1 MLENSNFE
9 GPSPLKPIFRPPV
22 LMAVL
27 ATITAGGVG
36 AYTVQKTRN
45 ANVEAAKKQAIPV
58 VQVKTVTALG
68 RLEPKGEIIQ
78 LSAPASAE
86 GSRVEKLLVREGSK
100 INEGQI
106 IAILDSRDRLAAAL
120 AEAQEQVRVAQ
131 ANLAQVKAGAKQG
144 EIEAQKAAIA
154 RIQAEQDTEIPA
166 QKAAIARLEAERD
179 TEIEAQKATI
189 AQAQA
194 QLNNALAEY
203 RRYQALYQQGAI
215 SASFQD
221 TKRLTLT
228 TAQQQIAQATANLK
242 RIQTS
247 REQQIAEAR
256 ANLKR
261 IETSREQQLL
271 EGRATLNKIAEV
283 RSVDVEAAQAEV
295 DRAKAA
301 VKRAEANLR
310 LAFVRSPEQGQ
321 VLKINTRPG
330 EVVSTSD
337 GIAEIGQTSQMYAV
351 AEVYQ
356 TDINKVRLGQRVRL
370 QSESLGD
377 QLVGT
382 VDRLGM
388 QVQRQNVIN
397 SDPTSNI
404 DSRVVEV
411 HVRLDEPSSEKS
423 ARFSNLQVRAVIEL
437 WLDLS
442 SSKFSNYGGER
453 H

>member
-106 IAILDSRDRLAAAL
+106 IAILDSRDRLSAAL

-295 DRAKAA
+295 NRAKAA

-330 EVVSTSD
+330 ELVSTTD

>member
-9 GPSPLKPIFRPPV
+9 GPSPLKPILRPPL

-36 AYTVQKTRN
+36 IYTVNRTRN
-45 ANVEAAKKQAIPV
+45 SNAEAVKKQAIPV

-68 RLEPKGEIIQ
+68 RLEPKGEIIK
-78 LSAPASAE
+78 LSAPASQE
-86 GSRVEKLLVREGSK
+86 GNRVEKLLVREGSQVK
-100 INEGQI
+100 EGQM

-120 AEAQEQVRVAQ
+120 AEAQEQVRIAQ

-144 EIEAQKAAIA
+144 EIAAQKAAIA
-154 RIQAEQDTEIPA
+154 RLQAEQDTEVQA
-166 QKAAIARLEAERD
+166 QKATLARLEAERD

-189 AQAQA
+189 GQLEA

-203 RRYQALYQQGAI
+203 RRYQTLYQQGAI

-221 TKRLTLT
+221 SKRLTLT
-228 TAQQQIAQATANLK
+228 TAQQQIAQARANLR
-242 RIQTS
+242 RIETS

-256 ANLKR
+256 ANLRR
-261 IETSREQQLL
+261 IEASREQEIA

-295 DRAKAA
+295 NRAKAA

-310 LAFVRSPEQGQ
+310 LAFVRSPQDGQ

-330 EVVSTSD
+330 ELVSTTD
-337 GIAEIGQTSQMYAV
+337 GIAEVGQISQMYAV

-356 TDINKVRLGQRVRL
+356 SDINKVRLGQRVQL
-370 QSESLGD
+370 QSESLPD

-388 QVQRQNVIN
+388 QVQRQNIIN

-411 HVRLDEPSSEKS
+411 HVRLDEPSSQKS

-437 WLDLS
+437 
-442 SSKFSNYGGER
+442 
-453 H
+453 

>member
-106 IAILDSRDRLAAAL
+106 IAILDSRDRLSAAL

-295 DRAKAA
+295 NRAKAA

-330 EVVSTSD
+330 ELVSTTD

-437 WLDLS
+437 
-442 SSKFSNYGGER
+442 
-453 H
+453 

>member
-106 IAILDSRDRLAAAL
+106 IAILDSRDRLTAAL

-261 IETSREQQLL
+261 IETSREQQVL

-295 DRAKAA
+295 NRAKAA

-437 WLDLS
+437 
-442 SSKFSNYGGER
+442 
-453 H
+453 

>member
-45 ANVEAAKKQAIPV
+45 ANVEAAKKQVIPV

-106 IAILDSRDRLAAAL
+106 IAILDSRDRLTAAL

-295 DRAKAA
+295 NRAKAA

-330 EVVSTSD
+330 ELVSTTD

>member
-1 MLENSNFE
+1 
-9 GPSPLKPIFRPPV
+9 
-22 LMAVL
+22 
-27 ATITAGGVG
+27 
-36 AYTVQKTRN
+36 
-45 ANVEAAKKQAIPV
+45 
-58 VQVKTVTALG
+58 
-68 RLEPKGEIIQ
+68 
-78 LSAPASAE
+78 
-86 GSRVEKLLVREGSK
+86 
-100 INEGQI
+100 
-106 IAILDSRDRLAAAL
+106 
-120 AEAQEQVRVAQ
+120 
-131 ANLAQVKAGAKQG
+131 
-144 EIEAQKAAIA
+144 
-154 RIQAEQDTEIPA
+154 
-166 QKAAIARLEAERD
+166 
-179 TEIEAQKATI
+179 
-189 AQAQA
+189 
-194 QLNNALAEY
+194 
-203 RRYQALYQQGAI
+203 
-215 SASFQD
+215 
-221 TKRLTLT
+221 LTLT

-295 DRAKAA
+295 NRAKAA

-330 EVVSTSD
+330 ELVSTTD

>member
-106 IAILDSRDRLAAAL
+106 IAILDSRDRLSAAL

-295 DRAKAA
+295 NRAKAA

-437 WLDLS
+437 
-442 SSKFSNYGGER
+442 
-453 H
+453 

>member
-45 ANVEAAKKQAIPV
+45 ANVEAAKKQVIPV

-106 IAILDSRDRLAAAL
+106 IAILDSRDRLTAAL

-437 WLDLS
+437 
-442 SSKFSNYGGER
+442 
-453 H
+453 

>member
-106 IAILDSRDRLAAAL
+106 IAILDSRDRLTAAL

-295 DRAKAA
+295 NRAKAA

-330 EVVSTSD
+330 ELVSTTD

>member
-1 MLENSNFE
+1 
-9 GPSPLKPIFRPPV
+9 
-22 LMAVL
+22 
-27 ATITAGGVG
+27 
-36 AYTVQKTRN
+36 
-45 ANVEAAKKQAIPV
+45 
-58 VQVKTVTALG
+58 
-68 RLEPKGEIIQ
+68 
-78 LSAPASAE
+78 
-86 GSRVEKLLVREGSK
+86 
-100 INEGQI
+100 
-106 IAILDSRDRLAAAL
+106 
-120 AEAQEQVRVAQ
+120 
-131 ANLAQVKAGAKQG
+131 
-144 EIEAQKAAIA
+144 
-154 RIQAEQDTEIPA
+154 
-166 QKAAIARLEAERD
+166 
-179 TEIEAQKATI
+179 
-189 AQAQA
+189 
-194 QLNNALAEY
+194 
-203 RRYQALYQQGAI
+203 
-215 SASFQD
+215 
-221 TKRLTLT
+221 LTLT

-261 IETSREQQLL
+261 IETSREQQVL

-295 DRAKAA
+295 NRAKAA

-310 LAFVRSPEQGQ
+310 LAFVRAPEQGQ

-356 TDINKVRLGQRVRL
+356 SDINKVRLGQRVRL

-437 WLDLS
+437 
-442 SSKFSNYGGER
+442 
-453 H
+453 

>member
-106 IAILDSRDRLAAAL
+106 IAILDSRDRLTAAL

-437 WLDLS
+437 
-442 SSKFSNYGGER
+442 
-453 H
+453 

>member
-36 AYTVQKTRN
+36 VYTVQKTRN
-45 ANVEAAKKQAIPV
+45 TNAEAVKKQAIPV

-68 RLEPKGEIIQ
+68 RLEPKGEIIK

-86 GSRVEKLLVREGSK
+86 GSRVEKLLVREGSQVK
-100 INEGQI
+100 EGQM

-166 QKAAIARLEAERD
+166 QKATLARLQAERD

-189 AQAQA
+189 AQLEA

-203 RRYQALYQQGAI
+203 RRYQTLYQQGAI

-221 TKRLTLT
+221 SKRLTLT
-228 TAQQQIAQATANLK
+228 TAQQQIAQARANLK
-242 RIQTS
+242 RIETS
-247 REQQIAEAR
+247 REQQVLEAR

-261 IETSREQQLL
+261 IETSREQEIA

-283 RSVDVEAAQAEV
+283 RSVDVAAAQAEV
-295 DRAKAA
+295 NRAIAA
-301 VKRAEANLR
+301 VKRAEANLKQ
-310 LAFVRSPEQGQ
+310 AFVRSPQDGQ

-330 EVVSTSD
+330 ELVSTTD
-337 GIAEIGQTSQMYAV
+337 GIAEVGQISQMYAV

-356 TDINKVRLGQRVRL
+356 SDINKVRLGQRVQL
-370 QSESLGD
+370 QSESLSD

-411 HVRLDEPSSEKS
+411 HVRLDEPSSQKS

-437 WLDLS
+437 
-442 SSKFSNYGGER
+442 
-453 H
+453 